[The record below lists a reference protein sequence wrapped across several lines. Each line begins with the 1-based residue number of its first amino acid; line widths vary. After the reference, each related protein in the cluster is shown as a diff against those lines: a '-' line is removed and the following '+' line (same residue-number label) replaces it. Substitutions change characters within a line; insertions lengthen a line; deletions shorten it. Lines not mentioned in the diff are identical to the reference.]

1 MGVLDASSGPTLLD
15 VKSWMPF
22 ATFTDA
28 ERMAE
33 AALAAKT
40 LVAEARRVQLWRF
53 PRQPGAVSPES
64 PDAPLCRARPQTRL
78 KEATEATRL
87 AADVRARAF
96 RTALQ
101 GSARRRRRCS
111 GHGSAQ
117 RLSTPPAL
125 DAPPD
130 AHRPLCS
137 PSQVL
142 RTSREEVQGL
152 KVVVQT
158 LKNTSVTGA
167 SEEAARELEDERA
180 KVREAQLHVHGLTQS
195 FDALLSEM
203 ERLKQDTV
211 AAVGTGN
218 DSVRAPELLRPT
230 SALGGPEPSFAVAVA
245 RVVLQG
251 YSTQQAEGAL
261 REIGRNDAAAAV
273 GHLRAQGARPEID
286 PPTAARL
293 GFASRIDSP
302 YPTGDVIFP
311 KGRPHVAAGAAA
323 WPGQVKPRPWRGDLF
338 VARRRAAD
346 LLVTLTSAAF
356 STACDT
362 EDRAREACLGALTAQ
377 KVLANRP
384 VPARLLINAGSLEH
398 TAYALSAHRRDP
410 DIVCSA
416 AAVLRELT
424 ANHGSAALCVQH
436 PNDLA
441 SATVAACAALKSN
454 PGNIGV
460 GIHCAALLWGLC
472 TLGGAPVQNAAV
484 RGGVQQYLLEL
495 LTCYPEHRELVWRI
509 TGSLLAM
516 AVRNGD
522 TQEALTA
529 WGVQS
534 AVRNALARDPT
545 LTYGG
550 EFSELRPWMK
560 ISGPTGPP
568 PVDTQEPELAKPG
581 RQGRDGNPRGRRGGP
596 SAPPAP
602 PAKLLSRGAMH
613 GSAAWPSVAGGDDD
627 YDDEDYD
634 EDEDADF
641 VAVQTHRGGMVV
653 PPFKPGGGMGA
664 SSHVSS
670 AARQGGIT
678 APPPAY
684 LTRNTAADE
693 ASDARI
699 MVASAHPAAAAAPP
713 SVAAARSVAR
723 SAVAGS
729 DAHSD
734 GLTAQLAATAPM
746 RYVYAPGP
754 AAPHQSSEAHDAAT
768 QAELAAVQRLLNQ
781 GPHGHAPGGAARSDV
796 SRGSRHQHGAKA
808 GSSAASG
815 VSSRQG
821 AGRDGAAADTTD
833 SYDEEYDE
841 EESEMEPSVVMEQQ
855 QQPAFAAPVPPAMAS
870 QRPSQA
876 ASLGTPSAPSSVS
889 APPRADPRL
898 AEAAATRERLRA
910 EQAAA
915 VEAAARAQAEEEHD
929 RLVAES
935 QRRRQQQDDEE
946 AQLAAETER
955 RRQAEEA
962 RRAAREAH
970 LRSVI
975 EAERK
980 AIEAEERA
988 AALERAAEA
997 QARAAEAEERAAAAM
1012 AIDAERRER
1021 RAAAAAAMATAQE
1034 RAARATAAVNT
1045 ERQRAAQLAAAA
1057 AEKAESDEARA
1068 RDEAARAEEKRRI
1081 AAEQAAEARARAMAR
1096 AEEAAI
1102 RERQR
1107 QAAASAR
1114 AAAAAVEKA
1123 QGVTTPEAVLQPA
1136 EPVYQKEPEQAPAA
1150 GVPMPEEGPARSGE
1164 AVDRALGL
1172 LALPSASPESVSSS
1186 LRTLTAACGT
1196 GKAAYVVASGGMSL
1210 VVGAMRRYGDNPA
1223 VCADA
1228 CLVLGV
1234 VTHESDAAQGALAQ
1248 SPCSDGEAVSAVC
1261 AALFAFPKVAA
1272 LQATAAWALWGI
1284 VRGSASNAKR
1294 AVVSKAPT
1302 ALVAAI
1308 SNHAESAEV
1317 GQSASGALLAIAAA
1331 SDVGQ
1336 EAVANARGV
1345 SAVKSAMKRHA
1356 SIKFRGEF
1364 DSLREW
1370 LKNEGKRG

>member
-1 MGVLDASSGPTLLD
+1 
-15 VKSWMPF
+15 
-22 ATFTDA
+22 
-28 ERMAE
+28 
-33 AALAAKT
+33 
-40 LVAEARRVQLWRF
+40 
-53 PRQPGAVSPES
+53 
-64 PDAPLCRARPQTRL
+64 
-78 KEATEATRL
+78 
-87 AADVRARAF
+87 
-96 RTALQ
+96 
-101 GSARRRRRCS
+101 
-111 GHGSAQ
+111 
-117 RLSTPPAL
+117 
-125 DAPPD
+125 
-130 AHRPLCS
+130 
-137 PSQVL
+137 VL

-195 FDALLSEM
+195 FDELLSEM

-211 AAVGTGN
+211 AAVGTGS
-218 DSVRAPELLRPT
+218 DTVRSPELLRPT

-293 GFASRIDSP
+293 GFASRMDSP

-323 WPGQVKPRPWRGDLF
+323 WPGQVRPRPWRGDLF

-346 LLVTLTSAAF
+346 LLVTLTSAAY
-356 STACDT
+356 STSCDT
-362 EDRAREACLGALTAQ
+362 EDRAREACLAALTAQ

-384 VPARLLINAGSLEH
+384 VPARLLLNAGALEH

-424 ANHGSAALCVQH
+424 ANHGSAGQCLQH
-436 PNDLA
+436 PGDMA
-441 SATVAACAALKSN
+441 AACVAACAALKSN

-472 TLGGAPVQNAAV
+472 SLGGAPIQNAAV

-509 TGSLLAM
+509 TGALLAM
-516 AVRNGD
+516 AVRNGE

-560 ISGPTGPP
+560 ITGPSGPP
-568 PVDTQEPELAKPG
+568 PVETQEPELAKPG

-602 PAKLLSRGAMH
+602 PGKLSRGAVH
-613 GSAAWPSVAGGDDD
+613 GSAAWPPVADGDED
-627 YDDEDYD
+627 DDEDDDDD
-634 EDEDADF
+634 EDSGF
-641 VAVQTHRGGMVV
+641 VAVQTHKGGMVV
-653 PPFKPGGGMGA
+653 PPYKQGA

-670 AARQGGIT
+670 AARKAGMGAQ
-678 APPPAY
+678 PPSY
-684 LTRNTAADE
+684 LTRNTAYDG

-699 MVASAHPAAAAAPP
+699 MVSQPATGATPH

-723 SAVAGS
+723 SGVSGDDDHS
-729 DAHSD
+729 LTHSD
-734 GLTAQLAATAPM
+734 GLTAQLAASAPM
-746 RYVYAPGP
+746 RYVLAPGQGQ
-754 AAPHQSSEAHDAAT
+754 AAAHPYQHSDSHGAADE
-768 QAELAAVQRLLNQ
+768 AELAAVRRLLSQ
-781 GPHGHAPGGAARSDV
+781 GPHGSAPAAARSDV
-796 SRGSRHQHGAKA
+796 SRGSRHHSAGAKPS
-808 GSSAASG
+808 SSAVSG
-815 VSSRQG
+815 VSSREG
-821 AGRDGAAADTTD
+821 AVRDVTDTGD

-841 EESEMEPSVVMEQQ
+841 EEEEMEASVVMEH
-855 QQPAFAAPVPPAMAS
+855 QPVAAHVPPAVPS
-870 QRPSQA
+870 LRPSQA
-876 ASLGTPSAPSSVS
+876 PVLASQSLDIPSAPGSVS
-889 APPRADPRL
+889 EPPKADPRL

-915 VEAAARAQAEEEHD
+915 VEAAARAQAEEEHA
-929 RLVAES
+929 RLVAEAER
-935 QRRRQQQDDEE
+935 RRRQQTEE
-946 AQLAAETER
+946 EEQLAAETER

-1057 AEKAESDEARA
+1057 AEKAEAEEGRA

-1081 AAEQAAEARARAMAR
+1081 AAEQAAEARSRAMAR

-1107 QAAASAR
+1107 QAAATAR

-1123 QGVTTPEAVLQPA
+1123 QGVSTAEPVQEQFVDRYVQQAPPQPA
-1136 EPVYQKEPEQAPAA
+1136 EVL
-1150 GVPMPEEGPARSGE
+1150 MPEDSPARSGE

-1172 LALPSASPESVSSS
+1172 LALPSASPESVSSA

-1196 GKAAYVVASGGMSL
+1196 GKAAYVVASGGLSL

-1223 VCADA
+1223 VLADA

-1234 VTHESDAAQGALAQ
+1234 VTHESDAAQGALSQ

-1261 AALFAFPKVAA
+1261 TALYAFPKVGA
-1272 LQATAAWALWGI
+1272 LQATAAWALWGV

-1294 AVVSKAPT
+1294 AVVCKAPA
-1302 ALVAAI
+1302 ALVMAI
-1308 SNHAESAEV
+1308 ANNVESAEV

-1345 SAVKSAMKRHA
+1345 SAVKAAMKRHA

-1364 DSLREW
+1364 DGLREW
-1370 LKNEGKRG
+1370 LKQEGKRG

>member
-1 MGVLDASSGPTLLD
+1 M
-15 VKSWMPF
+15 
-22 ATFTDA
+22 
-28 ERMAE
+28 
-33 AALAAKT
+33 
-40 LVAEARRVQLWRF
+40 
-53 PRQPGAVSPES
+53 
-64 PDAPLCRARPQTRL
+64 
-78 KEATEATRL
+78 
-87 AADVRARAF
+87 
-96 RTALQ
+96 
-101 GSARRRRRCS
+101 
-111 GHGSAQ
+111 
-117 RLSTPPAL
+117 
-125 DAPPD
+125 
-130 AHRPLCS
+130 
-137 PSQVL
+137 L

-195 FDALLSEM
+195 FDELLSEM

-218 DSVRAPELLRPT
+218 DAVRAPENLRPT

-293 GFASRIDSP
+293 GFASRMDSP

-323 WPGQVKPRPWRGDLF
+323 WPGQVRPRPWRGDLF

-346 LLVTLTSAAF
+346 LLVTLTSAAY
-356 STACDT
+356 STSCDT
-362 EDRAREACLGALTAQ
+362 EDRAREACLAALTAQ

-384 VPARLLINAGSLEH
+384 VPARLLLNAGALEH
-398 TAYALSAHRRDP
+398 TAYALSSHRRDP

-424 ANHGSAALCVQH
+424 ANHGSAGQCLQH
-436 PNDLA
+436 PGDMA
-441 SATVAACAALKSN
+441 AACVAACAALKSN
-454 PGNIGV
+454 PGNIAV

-472 TLGGAPVQNAAV
+472 TLGGAPIQNAAV

-509 TGSLLAM
+509 TGALLAM
-516 AVRNGD
+516 AVRNGE

-560 ISGPTGPP
+560 ITGPSGPP
-568 PVDTQEPELAKPG
+568 PVETQEPELAKPG

-602 PAKLLSRGAMH
+602 PGKLSRGVVH
-613 GSAAWPSVAGGDDD
+613 GSAAWPSVADGGDDD
-627 YDDEDYD
+627 DDDEEDYD
-634 EDEDADF
+634 EDEDGDF
-641 VAVQTHRGGMVV
+641 VAVQTRKGGVVV
-653 PPFKPGGGMGA
+653 PPFKQGA

-670 AARQGGIT
+670 AARKGGIS
-678 APPPAY
+678 AQPPAH
-684 LTRNTAADE
+684 LTRNTAYDG

-699 MVASAHPAAAAAPP
+699 MVAQPGAGAAPH

-723 SAVAGS
+723 SGMTGS
-729 DAHSD
+729 DAHSLTHSD

-746 RYVYAPGP
+746 RYVYVPGQ
-754 AAPHQSSEAHDAAT
+754 AAAHPYQHSAAHGAADE
-768 QAELAAVQRLLNQ
+768 AELAAVQRLLSQ
-781 GPHGHAPGGAARSDV
+781 GPHGGAPGGAARSDV
-796 SRGSRHQHGAKA
+796 SRGSHHHPAAAAKPA
-808 GSSAASG
+808 SSAVSG
-815 VSSRQG
+815 VSSREG
-821 AGRDGAAADTTD
+821 AVRDATDTGD

-841 EESEMEPSVVMEQQ
+841 EEDEMEASVAMEH
-855 QQPAFAAPVPPAMAS
+855 QPVSAHVPATAVS
-870 QRPSQA
+870 SLRPSRA
-876 ASLGTPSAPSSVS
+876 ASLGAPSAPGSVS
-889 APPRADPRL
+889 APPKADVRQ

-915 VEAAARAQAEEEHD
+915 VQEAARAQAEEEHH
-929 RLVAES
+929 RQVEEAE
-935 QRRRQQQDDEE
+935 RRQRQQLEEE

-1021 RAAAAAAMATAQE
+1021 RAAAAAAMAAAQE
-1034 RAARATAAVNT
+1034 RAARATAAVNA

-1057 AEKAESDEARA
+1057 AEKAEEEESRA

-1081 AAEQAAEARARAMAR
+1081 AAEQAAEARSRAMAR

-1107 QAAASAR
+1107 QAAANAR

-1123 QGVTTPEAVLQPA
+1123 QGISAA
-1136 EPVYQKEPEQAPAA
+1136 EPVLEQPVDRYVQPAQQQEPEPVV
-1150 GVPMPEEGPARSGE
+1150 VPMPEDSPARSGE

-1172 LALPSASPESVSSS
+1172 LALPSASPESVSSA

-1196 GKAAYVVASGGMSL
+1196 GKAAYVVASGGLSL
-1210 VVGAMRRYGDNPA
+1210 VVGAMRRHVDNPA
-1223 VCADA
+1223 VLADA

-1234 VTHESDAAQGALAQ
+1234 VTHESDAAQGALSQ

-1261 AALFAFPKVAA
+1261 SALYAFPKVAA
-1272 LQATAAWALWGI
+1272 LQATAAWALWGV

-1294 AVVSKAPT
+1294 AVVSKAPA

-1308 SNHAESAEV
+1308 GNNVESAEV

-1345 SAVKSAMKRHA
+1345 SAVKAAMKRHA

-1364 DSLREW
+1364 DGLREW
-1370 LKNEGKRG
+1370 LKMEGKRG